1 MDKTLRAVT
10 GILGTDYE
18 SRAVGGGGT
27 NGKWVFTS
35 LDQLDSLIKKWT
47 GVRDA
52 IDDRRK
58 RIVDAQGLVRPP
70 ANDIMSQLQAEALKV
85 SLGVMEKHADSMFRY
100 ADAYVQKLQSTRSTY
115 RNSEGRNTARMN
127 ETYGD

>member
-35 LDQLDSLIKKWT
+35 LDQLDTLIKKWT

-52 IDDRRK
+52 IRR
-58 RIVDAQGLVRPP
+58 RRDEILDARSLVYPP
-70 ANDIMSQLQAEALKV
+70 ASDVMSRLQAEALKS
-85 SLGVMEKHADSMFRY
+85 SLDAMEKHADSMFRY
-100 ADAYVQKLQSTRSTY
+100 ADAYVKKLEETRTAYTATES
-115 RNSEGRNTARMN
+115 GNTGRMN
-127 ETYGD
+127 NTC